1 MENSQELNLNSEE
14 SQNLGDNPPVEID
27 EMEENER
34 NMMMIILNS

>member
-1 MENSQELNLNSEE
+1 MENSQEPNPNSEE

>member
-1 MENSQELNLNSEE
+1 MENSQELNPNSEE